1 MAQLTSNY
9 SSGLSGYN
17 DTSSGSV
24 SIGGGAGGAISGAT
38 SGVLAGAALAKAG
51 MVAGPVGMIVGGLLG
66 GLFGGKKTSAP
77 AAPTYAQL
85 MGRNLTAQKGVQGE
99 LLNLEGQYRPLY
111 QGLQEQTLNSQLY
124 GGLNN
129 QGYGSML
136 EESSM
141 YGQGI
146 AGRVGSGYL
155 NTIQG
160 LGQQARAGLG
170 FVGTAQ
176 DELNRQASEAL
187 MTGGNL
193 NLDQQRQAYQNANAS
208 MAMRGLT
215 GRQGV
220 AAGVLA
226 NYGMSQD
233 RLNANRS
240 FAQNTVANEAKLQEV
255 QMNLAGSAYG
265 STDYGKALMAQGN
278 TMLGQY
284 APQIFNPES
293 NAGFQA
299 QGMKYQEGMALASAK
314 AAQQAGALNSLGM
327 LGATYLQ
334 GGFKNLFGADTASTA
349 SNLGITST
357 YNLSQPFTLGSGNYS
372 LLGGGG
378 GIQGNMPSSMQ
389 SIRL

>member
-9 SSGLSGYN
+9 SSGLAGYS
-17 DTSSGSV
+17 DTSSGTV
-24 SIGGGAGGAISGAT
+24 SIGGGAAGAVSGAT

-66 GLFGGKKTSAP
+66 GLFGSKKKKAP

-85 MGRNLTAQKGVQGE
+85 MGRNLAAQKGIQGE
-99 LLNLEGQYRPLY
+99 LLNLEGQYRPMY

-124 GGLNN
+124 GGLGN
-129 QGYGSML
+129 QGYASML
-136 EESSM
+136 EEASGAS
-141 YGQGI
+141 QGL
-146 AGRVGSGYL
+146 ASRVGSGYL

-170 FVGTAQ
+170 FTAEVQ
-176 DELNRQASEAL
+176 DELNRQAYNDL
-187 MTGGNL
+187 QTGGNL
-193 NLDQQRQAYQNANAS
+193 NQDQQRQAFQSANSA

-220 AAGVLA
+220 AAGVLS
-226 NYGMSQD
+226 NYGLSQD
-233 RLNANRS
+233 RLNAGRV
-240 FAQNTVANEAKLQEV
+240 FAQNTAANEAKLQEV
-255 QMNLAGSAYG
+255 QMNLGNLAYG

-314 AAQQAGALNSLGM
+314 AAQQAGALQSLGM
-327 LGATYLQ
+327 LGSTYLS
-334 GGFKNLFGADTASTA
+334 GGFKDLFGSAAPTYTPGSGMPMY
-349 SNLGITST
+349 SNLSA
-357 YNLSQPFTLGSGNYS
+357 GSPAGSYPS
-372 LLGGGG
+372 YLLRAGK
-378 GIQGNMPSSMQ
+378 
-389 SIRL
+389 